1 PPVIYPL
8 SLHAA
13 LPIYL
18 VGVRSGSHVDDRV
31 VAVAVQFRV
40 VPAAAQVVAEV
51 LVGGGAHPRRPVLSV
66 GVLDQVDGDLLPV
79 GLVVVDAAVDRPPVV
94 HGVEEPVLQGDV
106 AALADDAPVVGGGV
120 AGVDAVVVAGGRGRG
135 HPAGNRSADQQGQL
149 HQHVHDPAQDADR
162 GQSAALGDDG
172 AFPAAEA
179 ACLGP

>member
-79 GLVVVDAAVDRPPVV
+79 GLVVVRS
-94 HGVEEPVLQGDV
+94 EEHTSELQSRENLV
-106 AALADDAPVVGGGV
+106 
-120 AGVDAVVVAGGRGRG
+120 
-135 HPAGNRSADQQGQL
+135 
-149 HQHVHDPAQDADR
+149 
-162 GQSAALGDDG
+162 
-172 AFPAAEA
+172 
-179 ACLGP
+179 